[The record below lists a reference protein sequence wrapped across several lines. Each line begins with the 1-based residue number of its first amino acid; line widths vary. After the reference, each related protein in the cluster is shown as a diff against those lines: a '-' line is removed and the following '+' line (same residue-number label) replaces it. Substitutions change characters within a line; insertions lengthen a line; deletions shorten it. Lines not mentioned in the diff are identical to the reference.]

1 MKMLD
6 RLGALAVLVLL
17 AAAGNWWWKS
27 QPAEPREVALP
38 VPQAVEEVAPPPA
51 ELPLIVD
58 SVRYPVENV
67 HAPGV
72 EVMSPAPALVDGDAL
87 SVEALARLFG
97 GDASF
102 GGLLVLQDFVRRV
115 VVTVDNLPG
124 ERLPL
129 ARAPLQMADSVADG
143 ASGGGLKV
151 AGDGAVRFLDPDNEL
166 RYAAYVRLA
175 ERVSSAGLVAAYV
188 RLYPLFQ
195 SAYDEL
201 GYPSAYF
208 NDRLVAVIDHLLEA
222 PEVVGPVRVL
232 QPKVR
237 YVFESPALERLSAG
251 QKLMV
256 RMGVD
261 NSRRVKAKLRDLRG
275 RLAGETALR

>member
-1 MKMLD
+1 MG
-6 RLGALAVLVLL
+6 RFIALVLL
-17 AAAGNWWWKS
+17 ALLAAGSYWWLQTQS
-27 QPAEPREVALP
+27 AA
-38 VPQAVEEVAPPPA
+38 PQAPSLSAPLPTEQAAPQA
-51 ELPLIVD
+51 ELPLIED
-58 SVRYPVENV
+58 AIRYPVENV
-67 HAPGV
+67 TAPGAQ
-72 EVMSPAPALVDGDAL
+72 VMSPAPSLADGDAL
-87 SVEALARLFG
+87 VSEALARFFG

-102 GGLLVLQDFVRRV
+102 GGLLLLQDFVRRV

-129 ARAPLQMADSVADG
+129 ARAPLQMAD
-143 ASGGGLKV
+143 GGLKV
-151 AGDGAVRFLDPDNEL
+151 AGEGAARFIDFDNEL
-166 RYAAYVRLA
+166 RYAPYVRLA
-175 ERVSSAGLVAAYV
+175 ESVGSGALVAAYV

-201 GYPSAYF
+201 GYPGAYF

-237 YVFESPALERLSAG
+237 YVFESPALESLSAG
-251 QKLMV
+251 QKLLV

-261 NSRRVKAKLRDLRG
+261 NARRIKAKLRDLRR
-275 RLAGETALR
+275 RLVGETVAH

>member
-1 MKMLD
+1 MKTIGKLS
-6 RLGALAVLVLL
+6 LLAALVLL
-17 AAAGNWWWKS
+17 ALAGAWWWTS
-27 QPAEPREVALP
+27 QPAAPHVVRLP
-38 VPQAVEEVAPPPA
+38 MPPAVEIEAAPA
-51 ELPLIVD
+51 AQLPIIED
-58 SVRYPVENV
+58 AIRFPVENV
-67 HAPGV
+67 TAPGV
-72 EVMSPAPALVDGDAL
+72 AVMSPAPALADGDAL
-87 SVEALARLFG
+87 IGEALARLFG

-129 ARAPLQMADSVADG
+129 ARAPLQMAE
-143 ASGGGLKV
+143 GGLEV
-151 AGDGAVRFLDPDNEL
+151 GGEGAVRFIDSDNAL
-166 RYAAYVRLA
+166 RYAPYVRLA
-175 ERVSSAGLVAAYV
+175 ERVGSAALVAAYV

-208 NDRLVAVIDHLLEA
+208 NDRVVDVIDHLLES
-222 PEVVGPVRVL
+222 PEVVGPVRLL

-256 RMGVD
+256 RMGVG
-261 NSRRVKAKLRDLRG
+261 NARRVKAKLREVRA
-275 RLAGETALR
+275 RLAGEVLR

>member
-1 MKMLD
+1 
-6 RLGALAVLVLL
+6 
-17 AAAGNWWWKS
+17 
-27 QPAEPREVALP
+27 
-38 VPQAVEEVAPPPA
+38 
-51 ELPLIVD
+51 
-58 SVRYPVENV
+58 
-67 HAPGV
+67 
-72 EVMSPAPALVDGDAL
+72 
-87 SVEALARLFG
+87 
-97 GDASF
+97 
-102 GGLLVLQDFVRRV
+102 
-115 VVTVDNLPG
+115 
-124 ERLPL
+124 
-129 ARAPLQMADSVADG
+129 MADSVADG

-261 NSRRVKAKLRDLRG
+261 NARRVKAKLRDLRG